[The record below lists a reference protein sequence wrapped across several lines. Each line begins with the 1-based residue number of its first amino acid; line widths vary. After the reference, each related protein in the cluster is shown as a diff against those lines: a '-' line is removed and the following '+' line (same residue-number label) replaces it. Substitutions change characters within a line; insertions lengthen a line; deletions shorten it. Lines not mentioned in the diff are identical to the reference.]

1 MLMVHSYIKGVLFY
15 LITLYTYY
23 DSDYNNHFGY
33 ALAKYLPITVGK
45 IKVKSNG
52 IN

>member
-23 DSDYNNHFGY
+23 DSDYNNHFVMLSQNIY
-33 ALAKYLPITVGK
+33 R
-45 IKVKSNG
+45 
-52 IN
+52 